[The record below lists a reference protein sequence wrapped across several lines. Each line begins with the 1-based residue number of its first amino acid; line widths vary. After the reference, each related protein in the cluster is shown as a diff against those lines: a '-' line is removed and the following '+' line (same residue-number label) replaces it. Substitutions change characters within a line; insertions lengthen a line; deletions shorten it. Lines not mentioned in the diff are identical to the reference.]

1 MAIPQ
6 DRDIEALKAVLSDWM
21 NTQPGVSGA
30 EVTRLVNP
38 EASGF
43 SNETLVCDAVW
54 TANGQS
60 HDSGIVVRKRPT
72 NYAIFPTYDMSVQ
85 YRSMQNMAACGAVPV
100 PEVLWVEN
108 TGTVMGEPFFV
119 MERLH
124 GRVPTDNPPFF
135 QEGWVREATPDQQSV
150 LYESSIDTLA
160 AVSATDWRATGFD
173 FLDLPRFGPLGF
185 AQQLGYQRF
194 YADWAAEGRP
204 KPLIDAALDWF
215 DANDPSG
222 SMPIELNWGDARPSN
237 IMYGEDFRVMA
248 VFDWEMADLGP
259 GEVDL
264 GWFLFMNRYL
274 SEGAGIDWL
283 PGFTDRAGTI
293 ARWERKRGRPAE
305 HMNYFEAWGCL
316 RFSIIMVAIV
326 NMQVKYGY
334 LSAEDGAQYE
344 RVNPSTQMLAGY
356 LNLPDPK

>member
-6 DRDIEALKAVLSDWM
+6 DRDIDALKASLSDWM
-21 NTQPGVSGA
+21 NTRPGVSGA
-30 EVTRLVNP
+30 EVTELVNP

-43 SNETLVCDAVW
+43 SNETLVCDATW
-54 TANGQS
+54 TADGQRR
-60 HDSGIVVRKRPT
+60 DSGIVVRKRPT

-85 YRSMQNMAACGAVPV
+85 YRSMQIMAACGSVPV
-100 PEVLWVEN
+100 PEILWVED
-108 TGTVMGEPFFV
+108 TGDVLGEPFFI

-124 GRVPTDNPPFF
+124 GRVPADNPPFF
-135 QEGWVREATPDQQSV
+135 QKGWLFEATPEQQSV
-150 LYESSIDTLA
+150 LYNSSVDILA
-160 AVSATDWRATGFD
+160 AVAGTDWQAVGFD
-173 FLDLPRFGPLGF
+173 FLERPQYGSLGF

-194 YADWAAEGRP
+194 YAGWASEDRP

-237 IMYGEDFRVMA
+237 LMYGDDFEVMA

-264 GWFLFMNRYL
+264 GWFLFMNRFL
-274 SEGAGIDWL
+274 SEGAGIAWL
-283 PGFTDRAGTI
+283 PGFADRDATI
-293 ARWERKRGRPAE
+293 ARWEQKRGRPAD
-305 HMNYFEAWGCL
+305 HVDYFEAWGCL

-334 LSAEDGAQYE
+334 LTAEQGSAYE
-344 RVNPSTQMLAGY
+344 QNNPSTQMLAGY
-356 LNLPDPK
+356 LGLPAPE

>member
-6 DRDIEALKAVLSDWM
+6 DRDVDALKASLSDWM
-21 NTQPGVSGA
+21 NTRTGVSGA

-43 SNETLVCDAVW
+43 SNETLVCDAAW
-54 TANGQS
+54 TADGRR

-100 PEVLWVEN
+100 PEVLWVED
-108 TGTVMGEPFFV
+108 TGAVLGEPFFV

-135 QEGWVREATPDQQSV
+135 QEGWVHEAAPDQQAV

-160 AVSATDWRATGFD
+160 AVSATDWRGAGFD
-173 FLDLPRFGPLGF
+173 FLDLPRFGSLGF
-185 AQQLGYQRF
+185 ARQLGYQRF
-194 YADWAAEGRP
+194 YADWASEDRP

-215 DANDPSG
+215 DANDPTG

-237 IMYGEDFRVMA
+237 LMYGEDFRVMA

-274 SEGAGIDWL
+274 SEGAGVEWL
-283 PGFTDRAGTI
+283 PGFADRASTI
-293 ARWERKRGRPAE
+293 ARWEHKRGRPAE
-305 HMNYFEAWGCL
+305 HMDYFEAWGCL

-356 LNLPDPK
+356 LGLPDPE